1 MLLMYLSRRMAPEM
15 RVVLGVSRSCPPAVH
30 HALDKA
36 VFVRVVL
43 LGEPS
48 QKQFDNRRVN
58 KNVVSGI

>member
-1 MLLMYLSRRMAPEM
+1 M